1 MKYFLVV
8 VCLLFVAATGT
19 SLYFYNQCKH
29 ARREIKTIPLNAHLL
44 QKKLSDAPPAWMMK
58 QIRSDLGYY
67 VSGITKEMLDEAFS
81 GRRIRDFSLVRFTIK
96 EGHISFA
103 HDEKNLYSRHF
114 RELLG
119 CIKKLSEHV
128 SLPDVDFIV
137 SLEDGFGGNP
147 GLGPCFVFAKKAD
160 VASLILIPDI
170 KAMVGY
176 GRLRS
181 QIPLANDKFPWD
193 KKVGRS
199 FWRGSTTGGYST
211 LSTWEHLA
219 RAKLVL
225 LSLNHPDKID
235 ARFTGVV
242 QCDREVPLLMKAK
255 GMLSKSVAKADH
267 VKYKYLVDVD
277 GNSCSYERYFWLLL
291 SNSLVLKQVTPN
303 IQWYYGALEPYKHYV
318 PLKEDLSDL
327 LEKIEWAKEHDLE
340 ARLIAEEAT
349 HFIENNLQPEDTA
362 LYLYLLIK
370 EYAKLQ
376 ISSSSI

>member
-1 MKYFLVV
+1 MKYLLAAVFFL
-8 VCLLFVAATGT
+8 FAAATGT
-19 SLYFYNQCKH
+19 SFYFHNQYKH
-29 ARREIKTIPLNAHLL
+29 ARKEIKTIPLDVTLL
-44 QKKLSDAPPAWMMK
+44 QKKLSESPPAWMMK
-58 QIRSDLGYY
+58 QIQNDLGYY
-67 VSGITKEMLDEAFS
+67 ATGITKEMLDQAFS
-81 GRRIRDFSLVRFTIK
+81 GRRIQDFSLVRFTIK
-96 EGHISFA
+96 EGHIAFA

-119 CIKKLSEHV
+119 CIKKLSEYV
-128 SLPDVDFIV
+128 PLPDVDFIV
-137 SLEDGFGGNP
+137 SLEDGFEGNP
-147 GLGPCFVFAKKAD
+147 GVGPCFVFAKKAD

-176 GRLRS
+176 SRLRS
-181 QIPLANDKFPWD
+181 QIPLASEKFSWE

-225 LSLNHPDKID
+225 LSLGHPDKID
-235 ARFTGVV
+235 ARFTGAV
-242 QCDREVPLLMKAK
+242 QCDEQVPLLMKAK
-255 GMLSKSVAKADH
+255 GMLSKSVAKGDH
-267 VKYKYLVDVD
+267 LKYKYLVDVD

-291 SNSLVLKQVTPN
+291 SNSLVLKQMTPN

-318 PLKEDLSDL
+318 PVKEDLSDL

-376 ISSSSI
+376 VKF